1 MYSKLRFL
9 IPILLLSLMCG
20 IAVSAAPT
28 LSADEILSRMD
39 LMEGVNDMTCQLR
52 MVVTSKSGQTQI
64 RNMTMYTK
72 GKPDGTQF
80 VFVKVDLPALIKGT
94 SLLSI
99 TRAGQADE
107 TWLYLPALGKP
118 KRITAS
124 ERGGSFMGSDFSYQ
138 DMGTVRPQDYT
149 SKLLRT
155 EKFGGEEVYVIES
168 VPRTEEIKKASGFSK
183 QIWWIRTSNFTRAKA
198 EFYDLAKK
206 VAKVQLA
213 SKPVEVKGGAW
224 FNTMMEMSNMGAGS
238 KTEVQF
244 SDVRVNTGVK
254 DEFFTV
260 ENMKQ

>member
-9 IPILLLSLMCG
+9 IPILLPALVCG
-20 IAVSAAPT
+20 LAVSAAPT

-39 LMEGVNDMTCQLR
+39 RMEGVNDMTCQLR

-72 GKPDGTQF
+72 GKADGTQF

-94 SLLSI
+94 SMLSI
-99 TRAGQADE
+99 TRPKQAGE

-124 ERGGSFMGSDFSYQ
+124 ESGGSFMGSDFSYQ
-138 DMGTVRPQDYT
+138 DMGTVRTEDYT

-155 EKFGGEEVYVIES
+155 EKLDGDEVYVIES
-168 VPRTEEIKKASGFSK
+168 VPRTEEIRKASGFSR

-198 EFYDLAKK
+198 EFYDQSKK
-206 VAKVQLA
+206 VAKVQLS
-213 SKPVEVKGGAW
+213 SKPVEVKTGAW
-224 FNTMMEMSNMGAGS
+224 FNTLMEMSNKGLGS

-244 SDVRVNTGVK
+244 SNVRVNTGVK
-254 DEFFTV
+254 DEFFVV
-260 ENMKQ
+260 ENMKE